1 LIAPRPSPLNGGS
14 EKIAV
19 RARLFARLRE
29 QAGTDDESV
38 ELPAGSTVSD
48 VYDALRTSH
57 PGLVLDRN
65 AVRAALN
72 QEFAD
77 WDALV
82 ADGDEV
88 AFIPPVSGGSH
99 GPGVLFELTSRPLDA
114 RRMETAVAHKGA
126 GAICTFT
133 GVVRDQSR
141 GRSVTHLEY
150 EAYAEMATAK
160 MREIAGEIGER
171 WPEARV
177 AMAHRTGRLEVG
189 EPSVVVS
196 VSSPHRAEAIA
207 ACKWGIDRLKETV
220 PIRRRS
226 TPPTGPTGSREKK
239 RKLVLDPGHRQAV
252 SNRDDH
258 ALQPWMLGDQL
269 VVERH
274 VSRLLRF
281 RL

>member
-1 LIAPRPSPLNGGS
+1 MAVA
-14 EKIAV
+14 IAV

-29 QAGTDDESV
+29 QAGTDAESV
-38 ELPAGSTVSD
+38 ELPTGSTVSD
-48 VYDALRTSH
+48 VYEALRKLH
-57 PGLVLDRN
+57 PALVADRN

-72 QEFAD
+72 QEFVE
-77 WDALV
+77 WDADV

-88 AFIPPVSGGSH
+88 AFIPPVSGGAH
-99 GPGVLFELTSRPLDA
+99 GTGVLFELTSRPLDA

-133 GVVRDQSR
+133 GVVRDSSR

-150 EAYAEMATAK
+150 EAYAEMAAAQ
-160 MREIAGEIGER
+160 MRRIADEIAER

-207 ACKWGIDRLKETV
+207 ACKWGIDRLKDSV
-220 PIRRRS
+220 PIWKKEHA
-226 TPPTGPTGSREKK
+226 TDGSYWIEGDEK
-239 RKLVLDPGHRQAV
+239 V
-252 SNRDDH
+252 
-258 ALQPWMLGDQL
+258 
-269 VVERH
+269 
-274 VSRLLRF
+274 
-281 RL
+281 